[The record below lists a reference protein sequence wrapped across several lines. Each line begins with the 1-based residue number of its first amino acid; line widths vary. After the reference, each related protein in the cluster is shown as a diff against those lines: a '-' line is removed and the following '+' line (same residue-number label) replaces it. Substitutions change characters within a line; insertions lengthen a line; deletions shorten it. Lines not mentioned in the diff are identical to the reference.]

1 MKITNEAVSVARE
14 FDRPHVQVMREKRK
28 RNPNS
33 QRIGQL
39 SRDAKKVSK
48 RLRRLMGW

>member
-1 MKITNEAVSVARE
+1 MKITNEAIETARQ
-14 FDRPHVQVMREKRK
+14 FDRLYVQVMREKRK

-39 SRDAKKVSK
+39 SRKARKVST
-48 RLRRLMGW
+48 RLRRLMNW